1 MNIKDLDLSKNII
14 KTHAEYE
21 EFKDNIKNVFPHIEQ
36 NYSDDN
42 YLLANFILKI
52 ESVYK
57 SNPELNKILLVQKQD
72 TYNIDG
78 YNYTHSAYFSVE
90 DAETQKKLTDKSS
103 LNLNDFV
110 VGYYDNRSHEKSTD
124 FEYGGYLWD
133 KICEDLFIEDFNN
146 SSREDRFKLYKEIA
160 KFAYFNNEEPLLKM
174 IKSLEDGI
182 SLETEYKTV
191 KFFGH
196 DIEMKTIDID
206 NNHFYLG
213 ASEQNIK
220 KIKNSLDDI
229 ESSYIIGLIKE
240 QVNRNNLNTN
250 ENINITFEPVEP
262 RNLKDYKITM
272 KDCNNNTAEMNISL
286 ALNRYLTKETYFKYD
301 YMDDILIS
309 TISRNENTNDLR
321 KNFSRD
327 EKEREDNYTDV
338 SKFISSSKQRYKM

>member
-57 SNPELNKILLVQKQD
+57 SNPELDKILLDHTQD

-78 YNYTHSAYFSVE
+78 YNYMFSLNFLVK
-90 DAETQKKLTDKSS
+90 DDKSKES
-103 LNLNDFV
+103 LKDSSSLDLNDFIV
-110 VGYYDNRSHEKSTD
+110 D
-124 FEYGGYLWD
+124 FYNNKANLELVDIEYGKDLWD
-133 KICEDLFIEDFNN
+133 KISEDLFIEEFNN
-146 SSREDRFKLYKEIA
+146 TSREDRFKLYKEIA

-174 IKSLEDGI
+174 IKSLEDGT

-213 ASEQNIK
+213 ANEQNIK

-338 SKFISSSKQRYKM
+338 SKFISSSKQRYKI

>member
-1 MNIKDLDLSKNII
+1 MNIKDLDLSKRVI
-14 KTHAEYE
+14 KTHAEHE

-57 SNPELNKILLVQKQD
+57 SNPELNKILLVQKQN

-78 YNYTHSAYFSVE
+78 YNYNHSAYFSVE
-90 DAETQKKLTDKSS
+90 NAETKEKLTDENA
-103 LNLNDFV
+103 LNLNEFI

-124 FEYGGYLWD
+124 IEYGSDLWD

-146 SSREDRFKLYKEIA
+146 ASRNDRFKIYKEIA
-160 KFAYFNNEEPLLKM
+160 KFAYFNNEEPILKI
-174 IKSLEDGI
+174 IKSLEDGTP
-182 SLETEYKTV
+182 LETEYKTV
-191 KFFGH
+191 KFFGE
-196 DIEMKTIDID
+196 DIEMKTINVD

-213 ASEQNIK
+213 ASEHNIN

-240 QVNRNNLNTN
+240 QINRNNLNTN
-250 ENINITFEPVEP
+250 ENISITFESLEP
-262 RNLKDYKITM
+262 RNSKDYKIKI
-272 KDCNNNTAEMNISL
+272 KDYKNNTAEMNINL
-286 ALNRYLTKETYFKYD
+286 GLNKYLTKETYFKYD

-309 TISRNENTNDLR
+309 TISKNGNTNDLR

-338 SKFISSSKQRYKM
+338 SKFIETNKPKYRM